1 MNFFTRYPL
10 ADIEHFG
17 NHVSEFFDKLPDVPI
32 VCISMLGDDYVD
44 VIEKNRCSF
53 FPAWML
59 LSRFDSKSKPTT
71 MLLPAVAILE
81 GV

>member
-1 MNFFTRYPL
+1 M
-10 ADIEHFG
+10 
-17 NHVSEFFDKLPDVPI
+17 
-32 VCISMLGDDYVD
+32 CISMLGDDYVD